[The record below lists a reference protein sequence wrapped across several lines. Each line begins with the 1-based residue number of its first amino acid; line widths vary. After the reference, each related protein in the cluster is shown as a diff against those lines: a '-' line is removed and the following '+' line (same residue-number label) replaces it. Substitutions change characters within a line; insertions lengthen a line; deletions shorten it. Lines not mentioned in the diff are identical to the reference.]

1 MVYADGMK
9 TYTKVVIPGHNK
21 NAEYYAARKWCTRT
35 FGASNSREAKGSA
48 RPWYAKREW
57 VQKLT
62 PSGYG
67 HYHEASFYF
76 RNPADATMFT
86 LVWAKEFRQT

>member
-1 MVYADGMK
+1 MR
-9 TYTKVVIPGHNK
+9 TYTKVIIPGHNK
-21 NAEYYAARKWCTRT
+21 NAEYYAARKWCTQT
-35 FGASNSREAKGSA
+35 VGASISHKARGAN
-48 RPWYAKREW
+48 RPWYARRQW

-67 HYHEASFYF
+67 HFHEAAFYF
-76 RNPADATMFT
+76 RNPAHATMFA

>member
-1 MVYADGMK
+1 MRI
-9 TYTKVVIPGHNK
+9 YTKVVIPGHNK

-35 FGASNSREAKGSA
+35 IGAIIKGKGTL
-48 RPWYAKREW
+48 RPWYANRCW

-67 HYHEASFYF
+67 HFHEATFYF

>member
-1 MVYADGMK
+1 MR
-9 TYTKVVIPGHNK
+9 TYTKVIIPGHNE

-35 FGASNSREAKGSA
+35 LGAIIKGKGA
-48 RPWYAKREW
+48 VRPWYARRCW

-67 HYHEASFYF
+67 YFQESSFYF
-76 RNPADATMFT
+76 KNPADATMFT

>member
-1 MVYADGMK
+1 MR

-21 NAEYYAARKWCTRT
+21 NAEYYAARKWCTQT
-35 FGASNSREAKGSA
+35 IGAIIKGKGTL
-48 RPWYAKREW
+48 RPWYARRQW
-57 VQKLT
+57 VYRPT
-62 PSGYG
+62 GVPAGNF
-67 HYHEASFYF
+67 HEASFYF

>member
-1 MVYADGMK
+1 MRI
-9 TYTKVVIPGHNK
+9 YTKVIVPELHK

-35 FGASNSREAKGSA
+35 IGASNSRAAKGSA

-57 VQKLT
+57 TYMMNPTDFSNHFHK
-62 PSGYG
+62 
-67 HYHEASFYF
+67 ASFYF

-86 LVWAKEFRQT
+86 LVWEKEFRQT

>member
-1 MVYADGMK
+1 MRI
-9 TYTKVVIPGHNK
+9 YTKVIVPELHK

-35 FGASNSREAKGSA
+35 IGASNSRAA
-48 RPWYAKREW
+48 RLWYARREW
-57 VQKLT
+57 TYMMNPTNFSNHFHK
-62 PSGYG
+62 
-67 HYHEASFYF
+67 ASFYF

>member
-1 MVYADGMK
+1 MR

-35 FGASNSREAKGSA
+35 VGAIIKGKGTL
-48 RPWYAKREW
+48 RPWYARRQW

-62 PSGYG
+62 PSGASD
-67 HYHEASFYF
+67 YHEASFYF
-76 RNPADATMFT
+76 RNPADATMFQ
-86 LVWAKEFRQT
+86 LVGAKEFRQT

>member
-1 MVYADGMK
+1 MR

-21 NAEYYAARKWCTRT
+21 NAEYYAARKWCTGT
-35 FGASNSREAKGSA
+35 IGAIIKGKGTL
-48 RPWYAKREW
+48 RPWYARRQW
-57 VQKLT
+57 VHELT
-62 PSGYG
+62 PLGYG
-67 HYHEASFYF
+67 WPQEASFYF

>member
-1 MVYADGMK
+1 MRI
-9 TYTKVVIPGHNK
+9 YTKVIVPELHK

-35 FGASNSREAKGSA
+35 IGASNSRAAKGSA
-48 RPWYAKREW
+48 RPWYAIRHWPTGSDYWQE
-57 VQKLT
+57 
-62 PSGYG
+62 SR
-67 HYHEASFYF
+67 FYF